1 MVKWGGKKINS
12 YVLFLLYVLMH
23 CRSFKNL
30 TQQEDDVAV
39 SLDFKKSTIYTYIW
53 TTFEHRFL
61 YKLDK
66 MDIVMYFKEILSVS
80 V

>member
-1 MVKWGGKKINS
+1 MRRKKINS

-30 TQQEDDVAV
+30 TQQEKDVAV
-39 SLDFKKSTIYTYIW
+39 SSDFKKSHHLHLHLNNFW
-53 TTFEHRFL
+53 AHMCVFL
-61 YKLDK
+61 YELDK
-66 MDIVMYFKEILSVS
+66 TDIVMYFKEILSVS